1 MNKRRLHAPIDMING
16 KVLPQLLR
24 FAVPMMPTGIL
35 QLLYNAADLV
45 VGKCTGDAAA
55 ASLAAV
61 PGARDR
67 HIPCRLPYLFPAADK
82 VDARRRFVR
91 ASKKFRVFCFP

>member
-1 MNKRRLHAPIDMING
+1 MIGRRLRP
-16 KVLPQLLR
+16 VR
-24 FAVPMMPTGIL
+24 FDDLHRVQWYRRLAVSMMPTGIL
-35 QLLYNAADLV
+35 QLLYNADLV

-61 PGARDR
+61 PDARDR
-67 HIPCRLPYLFPAADK
+67 HIPCRLPYLLPAADK

-91 ASKKFRVFCFP
+91 ASKKFRVFCSP